1 MKSLFG
7 FSVAIGLLLA
17 IPTTSLAQTQT
28 ATAPATTAP
37 AASLLKAE
45 ELDQLVAPIAL
56 YPDTLLA
63 SVLMASTYPLEI
75 VEASRWVKDNKSL
88 KGDALKAAVDKKG
101 WDESVKELT
110 ATASV
115 LDTMSTKLDWTQ
127 KLGDAVLAQ
136 QADVMDAVQRLRAK
150 AEAQNK
156 LQTTKEQKVTKQT
169 QNNKQV
175 IVIEP
180 AEPNTIYVPYYNPA
194 VVYGAWPYP
203 AYPPYYYPPP
213 PGYYAGA
220 AIATGVA
227 FGVGVAVGAWAAGGH
242 YWGGGVHWG
251 DNNINVNR
259 QININNINANN
270 NWRHDPGHRQGVR
283 YNNRDVANRFGK
295 GNDIRNSA
303 QNRIDFRGHD
313 GKQVLNPNRNAGTRP
328 GQGGAGER
336 RTTGSRGNTAGK
348 AGIDRHDARS
358 RGRGGRD
365 NAFSHANQSG
375 RQALAQSHRGHAS
388 LGGGGHP
395 QMRMGGG
402 GGGFRGGGGR
412 GGGRGGFHGGG
423 RRR

>member
-1 MKSLFG
+1 MKHALGCLLIVGALFA
-7 FSVAIGLLLA
+7 SPSIGW
-17 IPTTSLAQTQT
+17 SQTQT
-28 ATAPATTAP
+28 AATTPATP
-37 AASLLKAE
+37 AGSSLKAE

-63 SVLMASTYPLEI
+63 SVLMASTYPLEVI
-75 VEASRWVKDNKSL
+75 EASRWIKGNKSL

-110 ATASV
+110 ATPSV
-115 LDTMSTKLDWTQ
+115 LETMSTKLEWTQ

-136 QADVMDAVQRLRAK
+136 QADVMDAVQRLRTR

-156 LQTTKEQKVTKQT
+156 LQTTKEQKVTTQT
-169 QNNKQV
+169 QENKKV

-180 AEPNTIYVPYYNPA
+180 AEPNTVYVPYYDPA

-220 AIATGVA
+220 AIATGIA
-227 FGVGVAVGAWAAGGH
+227 FGVGVAVGAWATGGH

-270 NWRHDPGHRQGVR
+270 NWRHDPAHRQGMR
-283 YNNRDVANRFGK
+283 YNNRDVANRFDKAK
-295 GNDIRNSA
+295 GVRNGA
-303 QNRIDFRGHD
+303 QNRMDFRGRD
-313 GKQVLNPNRNAGTRP
+313 GKQVLNPGKGGAGNRL

-336 RTTGSRGNTAGK
+336 RTTGSRGNPARDAGNRRQA
-348 AGIDRHDARS
+348 AGNHRS
-358 RGRGGRD
+358 GRD
-365 NAFSHANQSG
+365 SAFSHANQGG
-375 RQALAQSHRGHAS
+375 REALAQSRRGHAS

-395 QMRMGGG
+395 QMRSIGGGGRG

-412 GGGRGGFHGGG
+412 GGGFHGGG